1 MRWLAWSAAPSSRPS
16 SATHDGRGLSTSG
29 KSAVWLREVYP
40 NTRCG
45 TSQRDPKITVG
56 QPVEDPSADL
66 QVEGRTM
73 AVTGSPDGAVRV
85 WYLVGT
91 PTPDV
96 GPMMWGRG

>member
-1 MRWLAWSAAPSSRPS
+1 MAIGQVDDTGRVWDLA
-16 SATHDGRGLSTSG
+16 DGEPLGGPLRGYDGWVT
-29 KSAVWLREVYP
+29 AVAI
-40 NTRCG
+40 G
-45 TSQRDPKITVG
+45 
-56 QPVEDPSADL
+56 

-85 WYLVGT
+85 WYLTGT